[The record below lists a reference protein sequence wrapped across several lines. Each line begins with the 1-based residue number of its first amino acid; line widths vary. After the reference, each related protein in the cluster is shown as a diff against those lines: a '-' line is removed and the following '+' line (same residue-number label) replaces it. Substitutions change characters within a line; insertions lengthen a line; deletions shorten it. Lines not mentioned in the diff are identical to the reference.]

1 MRILY
6 YILFLLFASHSSYA
20 LEYSCI
26 DKKHGDLS
34 KMTVDGD
41 SVKYEDQNGEPL
53 EYKIVEN
60 SEIAL
65 MAISKVSTKENPM
78 FDVLS
83 CERALNGNAIK
94 VIHSVNNGE
103 FVGETMVMWN
113 PEKGGL
119 QSWYFTSAGSLTI
132 QNVQIK
138 KDTFISIEN
147 VARNQNGIT
156 KVKTIMEVLNEDQ
169 IKKRTKYLM
178 NNMWKDG
185 SEIVYNK
192 VNSLKPVFH

>member
-1 MRILY
+1 MKRFLY
-6 YILFLLFASHSSYA
+6 FLLPA
-20 LEYSCI
+20 LIVSAQIKSEPP
-26 DKKHGDLS
+26 LS
-34 KMTVDGD
+34 GHLIEMKPFIGNT
-41 SVKYEDQNGEPL
+41 
-53 EYKIVEN
+53 YKGNFTN
-60 SEIAL
+60 S
-65 MAISKVSTKENPM
+65 TQENPM

-83 CERALNGNAIK
+83 FERALNGNAIK

-103 FVGETMVMWN
+103 FGGETMVMWN

-147 VARNQNGIT
+147 VERNQNGIT
-156 KVKTIMEVLNEDQ
+156 KVKTIIEVLHGDQ

-178 NNMWKDG
+178 NNLWKNG
-185 SEIVYNK
+185 SEIIYNK
-192 VNSLKPVFH
+192 TNDLKPMFN

>member
-1 MRILY
+1 MKRLLY
-6 YILFLLFASHSSYA
+6 FLIPA
-20 LEYSCI
+20 LIVSAQTKSEPPLSDHLIEMKPFIGNTY
-26 DKKHGDLS
+26 KGDFI
-34 KMTVDGD
+34 
-41 SVKYEDQNGEPL
+41 N
-53 EYKIVEN
+53 
-60 SEIAL
+60 
-65 MAISKVSTKENPM
+65 STKENPM

-83 CERALNGNAIK
+83 FERALNGNAIK

-132 QNVQIK
+132 QNVQIRK
-138 KDTFISIEN
+138 NTFISIEN
-147 VARNQNGIT
+147 VERNQNGIT

-185 SEIVYNK
+185 SETLYNK
-192 VNSLKPVFH
+192 INGLKPVFH

>member
-1 MRILY
+1 MKRFLY
-6 YILFLLFASHSSYA
+6 FIIPA
-20 LEYSCI
+20 LIVSAQT
-26 DKKHGDLS
+26 KS
-34 KMTVDGD
+34 
-41 SVKYEDQNGEPL
+41 EPL
-53 EYKIVEN
+53 LSDHLIEMKPFIGNTYKGDFIN
-60 SEIAL
+60 
-65 MAISKVSTKENPM
+65 STKENPM

-83 CERALNGNAIK
+83 FERALNGNAIK

-132 QNVQIK
+132 QNVQIRK
-138 KDTFISIEN
+138 NTFISIEN
-147 VARNQNGIT
+147 VERNQNGIT

-185 SEIVYNK
+185 SETVYNK
-192 VNSLKPVFH
+192 INGLKPVFH

>member
-1 MRILY
+1 MKRFLY
-6 YILFLLFASHSSYA
+6 FLLPTLIVSSQTKPELPLCDHLIEMKPFIGNTY
-20 LEYSCI
+20 
-26 DKKHGDLS
+26 KGDFI
-34 KMTVDGD
+34 
-41 SVKYEDQNGEPL
+41 N
-53 EYKIVEN
+53 
-60 SEIAL
+60 
-65 MAISKVSTKENPM
+65 STKENPM

-83 CERALNGNAIK
+83 FERALNGNAIK

-103 FVGETMVMWN
+103 FGGETMVMWN

-132 QNVQIK
+132 QNVQIRK
-138 KDTFISIEN
+138 NTFISIEN
-147 VARNQNGIT
+147 VERNQNGIT

-185 SEIVYNK
+185 SETVYNK
-192 VNSLKPVFH
+192 INGLKPVFH

>member
-1 MRILY
+1 MKRFLY
-6 YILFLLFASHSSYA
+6 FLLSTLIVSSQTKPELPLSDHLIEMKPFIGNTY
-20 LEYSCI
+20 
-26 DKKHGDLS
+26 KGDFI
-34 KMTVDGD
+34 
-41 SVKYEDQNGEPL
+41 N
-53 EYKIVEN
+53 
-60 SEIAL
+60 
-65 MAISKVSTKENPM
+65 STKENPM

-83 CERALNGNAIK
+83 FERALNGNAIK

-132 QNVQIK
+132 QNVQIRK
-138 KDTFISIEN
+138 NTFISIEN
-147 VARNQNGIT
+147 VERNQNGIT

-185 SEIVYNK
+185 SETLYNK
-192 VNSLKPVFH
+192 INGLKPVFH

>member
-1 MRILY
+1 MKQFLY
-6 YILFLLFASHSSYA
+6 FLLPA
-20 LEYSCI
+20 LIVSAQTKSEPPLSDHLIEMKPFIGNTY
-26 DKKHGDLS
+26 KGDFI
-34 KMTVDGD
+34 
-41 SVKYEDQNGEPL
+41 N
-53 EYKIVEN
+53 
-60 SEIAL
+60 
-65 MAISKVSTKENPM
+65 STKENPM

-83 CERALNGNAIK
+83 FERALNGNAIK

-132 QNVQIK
+132 QNVQIRK
-138 KDTFISIEN
+138 NTFISIEN
-147 VARNQNGIT
+147 VERNQNGIT
-156 KVKTIMEVLNEDQ
+156 KVKTIVEVLNEDQ

-185 SEIVYNK
+185 SETVYNK
-192 VNSLKPVFH
+192 INGLKPVFH

>member
-1 MRILY
+1 MKRFLY
-6 YILFLLFASHSSYA
+6 FLLSTLIVSYQTSTE
-20 LEYSCI
+20 LPLSDHLIEMKPFIGNTY
-26 DKKHGDLS
+26 KGDFI
-34 KMTVDGD
+34 
-41 SVKYEDQNGEPL
+41 N
-53 EYKIVEN
+53 
-60 SEIAL
+60 
-65 MAISKVSTKENPM
+65 STKENPM

-83 CERALNGNAIK
+83 FERALNGNAIK

-132 QNVQIK
+132 QNVQIRK
-138 KDTFISIEN
+138 NTFISIEN
-147 VARNQNGIT
+147 VERNQNGIT

-185 SEIVYNK
+185 SETVYNK
-192 VNSLKPVFH
+192 INGLKPVFH

>member
-1 MRILY
+1 MKQLLY
-6 YILFLLFASHSSYA
+6 FLLPA
-20 LEYSCI
+20 LIVSAQTKSEPPLSVHLIEMKPFIGNTY
-26 DKKHGDLS
+26 KGDFI
-34 KMTVDGD
+34 
-41 SVKYEDQNGEPL
+41 N
-53 EYKIVEN
+53 
-60 SEIAL
+60 
-65 MAISKVSTKENPM
+65 STKENPM

-83 CERALNGNAIK
+83 FERALNGNAIK

-103 FVGETMVMWN
+103 FGGETMVMWN

-147 VARNQNGIT
+147 VERNQNGIT
-156 KVKTIMEVLNEDQ
+156 KVKTIFEVLHGDQ

-178 NNMWKDG
+178 NNLWKDG
-185 SEIVYNK
+185 SQTLYNT
-192 VNSLKPVFH
+192 VNGLKPVFN

>member
-1 MRILY
+1 MLVSGQTKPKP
-6 YILFLLFASHSSYA
+6 FLSDHLIEMKPFIGNTY
-20 LEYSCI
+20 
-26 DKKHGDLS
+26 KGDFI
-34 KMTVDGD
+34 
-41 SVKYEDQNGEPL
+41 N
-53 EYKIVEN
+53 
-60 SEIAL
+60 
-65 MAISKVSTKENPM
+65 STKENPM

-83 CERALNGNAIK
+83 FERALNGNAIK

-132 QNVQIK
+132 QNVQIRK
-138 KDTFISIEN
+138 NIFISIEN
-147 VARNQNGIT
+147 VERNQNGIT

-185 SEIVYNK
+185 SETLYNK
-192 VNSLKPVFH
+192 VNGLKPIFN

>member
-1 MRILY
+1 MKRFLY
-6 YILFLLFASHSSYA
+6 FLLTA
-20 LEYSCI
+20 LIVLTQTKSEPPLSDHLIEMKPFIGNTY
-26 DKKHGDLS
+26 KGDFI
-34 KMTVDGD
+34 
-41 SVKYEDQNGEPL
+41 N
-53 EYKIVEN
+53 
-60 SEIAL
+60 
-65 MAISKVSTKENPM
+65 STKENPM

-83 CERALNGNAIK
+83 FERALNGNAVK

-147 VARNQNGIT
+147 VERNQNGIT
-156 KVKTIMEVLNEDQ
+156 KVKTIIEVLHGDQ

-178 NNMWKDG
+178 NNLWKDG
-185 SEIVYNK
+185 SEIIYNK
-192 VNSLKPVFH
+192 INDLKLMFN